1 MTVILSCSSLI
12 EYINAAQQAMG
23 TDWPVVVV
31 DRSHHAEPAEMKQ
44 VVKETIEGIL
54 SGRIPL
60 EPDSSAS
67 GQQNVP
73 AKALDG
79 YAAEQ
84 PNVHTEQSAAVDPSD
99 LTVLVAMGFCG
110 GSWDHVSFPCR
121 VVIPRT
127 DDCISILLATDDQYI
142 PNRKELGHLYLYESD
157 PKDFSAL
164 HLLRDGGTAEES
176 YRNMSRDDLFR
187 YWFGNYHAMDIIDTG
202 LNPCY
207 EVPYVEAAQKEADLI
222 NADLGYAQGSNRM
235 MEKLVSGRWDDQF
248 LVAEPGHVIKHSDFF
263 D

>member
-1 MTVILSCSSLI
+1 MTLILSCSSLI
-12 EYINAAQQAMG
+12 EYVNAAQKAME
-23 TDWPVVVV
+23 TDLPVVVV

-44 VVKETIEGIL
+44 VVKETIEGVL
-54 SGRIPL
+54 SGCIPVG
-60 EPDSSAS
+60 PDSSAA
-67 GQQNVP
+67 GQPNVP
-73 AKALDG
+73 A
-79 YAAEQ
+79 EQ
-84 PNVHTEQSAAVDPSD
+84 PAAMDPAD

-142 PNRKELGHLYLYESD
+142 PNRKELGHLYLYEND

-164 HLLRDGGTAEES
+164 HLLRDGGTAEET
-176 YRNMSRDDLFR
+176 YRNMSREDLFR
-187 YWFGNYHAMDIIDTG
+187 YWFGNYHSMDIIDTG

-207 EVPYVEAAQKEADLI
+207 EVPYVEAAQKEADRI

-235 MEKLVSGRWDDQF
+235 MEKLVSGRWDEQF

>member
-1 MTVILSCSSLI
+1 MTVILSCSSLL
-12 EYINAAQQAMG
+12 EYVNAAQKAMG
-23 TDWPVVVV
+23 THWPVVVV

-54 SGRIPL
+54 SGRIPVD
-60 EPDSSAS
+60 PDSSAA
-67 GQQNVP
+67 G
-73 AKALDG
+73 
-79 YAAEQ
+79 Q
-84 PNVHTEQSAAVDPSD
+84 PNVSAEQSAAVDTAEQCAAVDPAD

-142 PNRKELGHLYLYESD
+142 PNRKELGHLYIYESD

-164 HLLRDGGTAEES
+164 HLLRDGGTADET
-176 YRNMSRDDLFR
+176 YRSMSSEDLFR

-207 EVPYVEAAQKEADLI
+207 EVPYVEAAQKEADRI

>member
-1 MTVILSCSSLI
+1 ML
-12 EYINAAQQAMG
+12 EYVNAAQKAMG
-23 TDWPVVVV
+23 THWPVVVV

-54 SGRIPL
+54 SGRIPVD
-60 EPDSSAS
+60 PDSSAA
-67 GQQNVP
+67 G
-73 AKALDG
+73 
-79 YAAEQ
+79 Q
-84 PNVHTEQSAAVDPSD
+84 PNVSAEQSAAVDTAEQCAAVDPAD

-164 HLLRDGGTAEES
+164 HLLRDGGTADET
-176 YRNMSRDDLFR
+176 YRGMSSEDLFR

-207 EVPYVEAAQKEADLI
+207 EVPYVEAAQKEADRI

-235 MEKLVSGRWDDQF
+235 MEKLV
-248 LVAEPGHVIKHSDFF
+248 
-263 D
+263 

>member
-12 EYINAAQQAMG
+12 EYVDAAQKAMG

-31 DRSHHAEPAEMKQ
+31 DRSYHAEPAEMKQ

-54 SGRIPL
+54 SGRIPVDPDGFTAGQ
-60 EPDSSAS
+60 PDSPEGNSS
-67 GQQNVP
+67 GRP
-73 AKALDG
+73 DG
-79 YAAEQ
+79 PAEQ
-84 PNVHTEQSAAVDPSD
+84 TAGIDPAD

-164 HLLRDGGTAEES
+164 HLLRDGGTADET
-176 YRNMSRDDLFR
+176 YRGMSREDLFR

>member
-12 EYINAAQQAMG
+12 EYVNAAQKTMG
-23 TDWPVVVV
+23 THWPVVVV

-44 VVKETIEGIL
+44 VVKETIEKIL
-54 SGRIPL
+54 SGCIPAD
-60 EPDSSAS
+60 PDSPQETPS
-67 GQQNVP
+67 GRPDP
-73 AKALDG
+73 AD
-79 YAAEQ
+79 
-84 PNVHTEQSAAVDPSD
+84 VTI
-99 LTVLVAMGFCG
+99 LVAMGFCG

-127 DDCISILLATDDQYI
+127 DDCISILLATDDKYI
-142 PNRKELGHLYLYESD
+142 PNRKELGHLYIYESD

-164 HLLRDGGTAEES
+164 QLLRDGGTADET

-187 YWFGNYHAMDIIDTG
+187 YWFGNYYAMDMIDTG

-207 EVPYVEAAQKEADLI
+207 EVPYVEAAQKEADRI
-222 NADLGYAQGSNRM
+222 NAELGYAQGSNLM
-235 MEKLVSGRWDDQF
+235 MEKLVSGRWDEQF

-263 D
+263 E

>member
-1 MTVILSCSSLI
+1 ML
-12 EYINAAQQAMG
+12 EYVNAAQKAMG
-23 TDWPVVVV
+23 THWPVVVV

-60 EPDSSAS
+60 DPDSSAA
-67 GQQNVP
+67 G
-73 AKALDG
+73 
-79 YAAEQ
+79 Q
-84 PNVHTEQSAAVDPSD
+84 PNVSAEQSAAVDTAEQSAVVDTVEQCAAVDTEEQCAAVDPAD

-164 HLLRDGGTAEES
+164 HLLRDGGTADET
-176 YRNMSRDDLFR
+176 YRGMSSEDLFR

-207 EVPYVEAAQKEADLI
+207 EVPYVEAAQKAMGTHWPVVVVDR
-222 NADLGYAQGSNRM
+222 SHH
-235 MEKLVSGRWDDQF
+235 
-248 LVAEPGHVIKHSDFF
+248 AEPAEM
-263 D
+263 